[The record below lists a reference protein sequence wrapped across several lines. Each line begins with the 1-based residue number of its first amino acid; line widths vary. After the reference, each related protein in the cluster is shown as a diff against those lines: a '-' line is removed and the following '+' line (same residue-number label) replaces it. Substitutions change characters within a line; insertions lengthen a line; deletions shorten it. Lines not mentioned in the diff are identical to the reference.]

1 MKHKYLFLT
10 LLSGACL
17 AVSCQSLDIEPRN
30 IITEQAV
37 FSSVAGVE
45 SYLITCYNHNYVEDF
60 THDGVRY
67 GWCTIATSGAYCGE
81 TVDEEW
87 WSDGKYTNPGSGD
100 FSFWNYNYVREVNYF
115 LESIDSYADRFSA
128 DLVDQWKGEAYFIR
142 GNHYFNMVKRYGG
155 LPIVD
160 HVISLDTPAEEMQI
174 PRSTE
179 YETYKFVCDDFAQA
193 AKLLKANTGYTKAR
207 ASKGAAYAMLSRAA
221 LYAGTI
227 AKYNDRYS
235 PWNSSTQLQGIDK
248 SHANE
253 FLEIAYNAACE
264 VEKLGYDLEGDY
276 YEMFGTTKG
285 YDNCEYIMLKE
296 WKHVSAEDCNSF
308 VTNSAPRSTE
318 LFTGYDIP
326 GFNCPTFDLVELY
339 EDVNGG
345 PASRGFDGRMYKNGT
360 SEAGGL
366 LEYSDPADFFSGK
379 DPRLAQTVILPFSKY
394 YGADMVIRKGLRMSD
409 GTYLDSGDEA
419 TLNKAMDDGYVV
431 NSFPGY
437 NEQFTVQMV
446 YNPDTK
452 TKGPNFSRNGA
463 AVSSYDGVN
472 SMATPSGFYTRK
484 FQDENVAISTL
495 TQRNNE
501 TPFPVVRYAEVL
513 LNKAEAAVELGK
525 NTTEGLAAINKVRSR
540 AGIRALTSGEFTV
553 ENVRLERQ
561 VELAI
566 EQHTYWD
573 KRRWRTMHTEWTNNR
588 KMRALYPYLDY
599 TNQVYVFR
607 PGTARANLYDGTFD
621 IKWYYLAIP
630 ASEINKN
637 PALVNNYG
645 Y

>member
-1 MKHKYLFLT
+1 MKNIKLYLI
-10 LLSGACL
+10 LLSGAFL
-17 AVSCQSLDIEPRN
+17 AAACQNLNVEPRN
-30 IITEQAV
+30 IITEQSV
-37 FSSVAGVE
+37 FSSEAGVE

-87 WSDGKYTNPGSGD
+87 WSDGRYTNPGSGD
-100 FSFWNYNYVREVNYF
+100 FSFWNFNYVREVNYF
-115 LESIDSYADRFSA
+115 IESIDNYADKFDA
-128 DLVDQWKGEAYFIR
+128 ELINQWKGEAYFLR
-142 GNHYFNMVKRYGG
+142 ANHYFNMVKRYGG

-160 HVISLDTPAEEMQI
+160 HVISLDTPIEEMQI
-174 PRSTE
+174 PRSSE
-179 YETYKFVCDDFAQA
+179 YETYKFVCDNFAEA
-193 AKLLKANTGYTKAR
+193 AKLLKANTGFTKAR

-227 AKYNDRYS
+227 AKYNDLYA
-235 PWNSSTQLQGIDK
+235 PWNPSTQLQGIDK

-253 FLEIAYNAACE
+253 FFEIAYNAACE
-264 VEKLGYDLEGDY
+264 VEKLGYILEGNY
-276 YEMFGTTKG
+276 YEMFGTSKG
-285 YDNCEYIMLKE
+285 YNNTEYIMLKE

-308 VTNSAPRSTE
+308 ATNSAPRSTE
-318 LFTGYDIP
+318 IFTGYDIP

-339 EDVNGG
+339 EDIDGG
-345 PASRGFDGRMYKNGT
+345 PSSRGFNNRMYVNGV
-360 SEAGGL
+360 SEEGGL
-366 LEYSDPADFFSGK
+366 VEYADPATFFEGK
-379 DPRLAQTVILPFSKY
+379 DSRLAQTVILPFSKY
-394 YGADMVIRKGLRMSD
+394 YGADIVIRKGLRMSD
-409 GTYLDSGDEA
+409 GTYLDNSDEE
-419 TLNKAMDDGYVV
+419 TLRKAMSDGYVV

-446 YNPDTK
+446 YNPATD
-452 TKGPNFSRNGA
+452 TKGPNFTRNGA

-472 SMATPSGFYTRK
+472 PMATPSGFYTRK
-484 FQDENVAISTL
+484 FQDESVPINTL

-501 TPFPVVRYAEVL
+501 TPFPIIRYAEVL

-525 NTTEGLAAINKVRSR
+525 YAQEGLNAINEVRDR
-540 AGIRALTSGEFTV
+540 AGIRPLASSEFTV

-561 VELAI
+561 VELAV
-566 EQHTYWD
+566 EQHAYWD

-599 TNQVYVFR
+599 NKQVYVFR